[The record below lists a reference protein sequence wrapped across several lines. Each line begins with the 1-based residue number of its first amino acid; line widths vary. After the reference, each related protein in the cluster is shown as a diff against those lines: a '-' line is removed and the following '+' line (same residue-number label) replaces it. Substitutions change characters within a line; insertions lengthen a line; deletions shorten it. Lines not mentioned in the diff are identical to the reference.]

1 MADKK
6 KDIISFSFGHNWQD
20 FLKGTEEA
28 NFLAAKNDLVEWLGG
43 EMIKGKRVLD
53 IGCGSG
59 IHSLAFWNLGARQ
72 VFSFDFDPYSVATAS
87 TLWEKFGKPGNWGI
101 QQASILDKRFVAALQ
116 KRSFDIV
123 YAWGVLHHTGDLWGA
138 LENTCLLP
146 ATDGKLWL
154 ALYVKGPRY
163 ERDLKF
169 KWKFN
174 KASPIK
180 KEFLIW
186 RYKVSTLMKWILFR
200 NWKALRNHFS
210 KKQKILSRGMN
221 QRHDIIDWLG
231 GLPYE
236 VASAEEV
243 LAFCRE
249 RGFQLEKIR
258 TANEGGN
265 NIFLF
270 SRLS

>member
-1 MADKK
+1 MTDKK
-6 KDIISFSFGHNWQD
+6 KDKISFSFGRNWQD
-20 FLKGTEEA
+20 FLKGTEER
-28 NFLAAKNDLVEWLGG
+28 NLLAAKNDLVEWLGA
-43 EMIKGKRVLD
+43 EMIQGKRILD

-59 IHSLAFWNLGARQ
+59 IHSWAFWDLGASQ
-72 VFSFDFDPYSVATAS
+72 VFSFDFDPQSVAAAC
-87 TLWEKFGKPGNWGI
+87 TLWEKCGKPCDWEI
-101 QQASILDKRFVAALQ
+101 QQASILDKRFVTALQ
-116 KRSFDIV
+116 ERPFDII

-138 LENTCLLP
+138 MENTCSLLC
-146 ATDGKLWL
+146 AGGRLWL

-163 ERDLKF
+163 KRDLKL

-186 RYKVSTLMKWILFR
+186 RYKVSTLVKWILFR

-210 KKQKILSRGMN
+210 QKQKILRRGMN
-221 QRHDIIDWLG
+221 LRHDVIDWLG

-236 VASAEEV
+236 VASAEEI
-243 LAFCRE
+243 LAFCRQ
-249 RGFQLEKIR
+249 RGFHLEKIR

-270 SRLS
+270 SRPS

>member
-1 MADKK
+1 MTDKK
-6 KDIISFSFGHNWQD
+6 KDKISFSFGRNWQN
-20 FLKGTEEA
+20 FLKEAEEK
-28 NFLAAKNDLVEWLGG
+28 NLLAAKNDLVEWLGA
-43 EMIKGKRVLD
+43 EMIQGKRVLD

-59 IHSLAFWNLGARQ
+59 IHSWAFWDLGASQ
-72 VFSFDFDPYSVATAS
+72 VFSFDFDPDSVTTARI
-87 TLWEKFGKPGNWGI
+87 LWDKCGKPGNWEI
-101 QQASILDKRFVAALQ
+101 QQASILDKRFVTALQ
-116 KRSFDIV
+116 KRPFDIV
-123 YAWGVLHHTGDLWGA
+123 YAWGVLHHTGDLWTTM
-138 LENTCLLP
+138 ENTCSLP
-146 ATDGKLWL
+146 GAGGRLWL

-163 ERDLKF
+163 ERDLKL

-186 RYKVSTLMKWILFR
+186 RYKVSTLIKWILFR

-210 KKQKILSRGMN
+210 KKQKILARGMN
-221 QRHDIIDWLG
+221 LRHDVIDWLG

-243 LAFCRE
+243 LAFCRQ

-270 SRLS
+270 SRPS